1 MAKKKNSKLDRL
13 NVLLDD
19 LDTPMDGE
27 VISPPV
33 IVIEDKDVPPKPLK
47 LRKGKL
53 GPFTIKACGHFSW
66 WLSAGKCEHY
76 DCNRPTKAKKE
87 NKDE

>member
-1 MAKKKNSKLDRL
+1 MAKRKNSKLDRL
-13 NVLLDD
+13 NSLLDD
-19 LDTPMDGE
+19 LDTPTDEE

-47 LRKGKL
+47 MRKGKL
-53 GPFTIKACGHFSW
+53 GPFTIKTCGHFSW

-76 DCNRPTKAKKE
+76 DCNLPPKKE
-87 NKDE
+87 SKDE